1 MVIHA
6 LLTMIYDI
14 ASNDFQT
21 VVSNVLLVVHAL
33 LATVIPIVNNDNCI
47 VVSNEVFVV
56 NNGFLTLFFV
66 PG

>member
-1 MVIHA
+1 
-6 LLTMIYDI
+6 MIYDI